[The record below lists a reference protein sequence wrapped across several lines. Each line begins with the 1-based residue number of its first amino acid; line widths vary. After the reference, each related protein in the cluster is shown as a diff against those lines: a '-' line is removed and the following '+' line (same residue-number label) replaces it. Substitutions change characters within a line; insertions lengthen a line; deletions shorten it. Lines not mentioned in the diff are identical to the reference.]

1 MEYVIYLVVGISIGY
16 LITLGA
22 TSGPSK
28 SERAREELK
37 FAKEKLKMF
46 GAKNVRRN

>member
-1 MEYVIYLVVGISIGY
+1 MEYIAYLLIGLGVGYLVA
-16 LITLGA
+16 LGA
-22 TSGPSK
+22 TGGPSK
-28 SERAREELK
+28 SERAREELE

>member
-1 MEYVIYLVVGISIGY
+1 MEYIIYLAVGIAIGY

-22 TSGPSK
+22 TGGPTR
-28 SERAREELK
+28 SERAREELE

>member
-1 MEYVIYLVVGISIGY
+1 MEYIIYLAVGIAIGY

-22 TSGPSK
+22 TGGPSK
-28 SERAREELK
+28 SERAREELE

-46 GAKNVRRN
+46 GAKNARRN

>member
-1 MEYVIYLVVGISIGY
+1 MEYIIYFAVAVAIGY

-22 TSGPSK
+22 TGGPTS
-28 SERAREELK
+28 SERAREELE
-37 FAKEKLKMF
+37 FTKEKIKMF